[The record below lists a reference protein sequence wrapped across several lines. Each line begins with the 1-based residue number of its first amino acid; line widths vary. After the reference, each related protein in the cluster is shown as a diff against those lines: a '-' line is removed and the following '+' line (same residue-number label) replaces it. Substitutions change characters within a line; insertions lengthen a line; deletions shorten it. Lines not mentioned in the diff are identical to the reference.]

1 MLYNFKV
8 EYLKA
13 RYKYDKEDVCN
24 LLQYKLLVCHNKFLC
39 CEIMRKLYYL
49 NRFLY

>member
-8 EYLKA
+8 EHLKA

-24 LLQYKLLVCHNKFLC
+24 LL
-39 CEIMRKLYYL
+39 
-49 NRFLY
+49 